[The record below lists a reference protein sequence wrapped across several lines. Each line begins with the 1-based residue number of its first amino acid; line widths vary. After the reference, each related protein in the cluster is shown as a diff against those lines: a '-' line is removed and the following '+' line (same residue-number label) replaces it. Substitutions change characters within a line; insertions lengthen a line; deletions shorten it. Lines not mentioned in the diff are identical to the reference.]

1 MIPFFDYRP
10 YYLKH
15 QADIN
20 AALARVLASGQ
31 LILGPEVDQFEQA
44 FTTYTGARHG
54 IGVNSGTDALVLA
67 LRIMG
72 IGPGDEVITV
82 ANTAVPTV
90 AAIRAVGA
98 TPRFTDILESTFVMD
113 PESLSQTISG
123 KTRAV
128 IPVHLFGH
136 PAPMDEI
143 MAIAREHQLRVIED
157 CAQAH
162 GTRYQGQHVGTLGD
176 IGCFSFY
183 PTKNLGAFGD
193 AGICIT
199 NDDRNARELRSQRT
213 YGLDA
218 DGHARH
224 EGLNS
229 RLDEIQAA
237 ILNVKLTT
245 LDHDIQVRRQL
256 AAIYES
262 ALHDSPC
269 ITPTQAPDAQHAYHL
284 YVVRCADRDSMIR
297 KLDQA
302 EIGWGIHYPLPIHLM
317 DAYQSLGYERGD
329 LPVTEAAANQI
340 LSLPIFPELG
350 EANIQQITQALCPQV

>member
-15 QADIN
+15 QADLN
-20 AALARVLASGQ
+20 AAMARVLASGQ

-199 NDDRNARELRSQRT
+199 NDARNARELRSQRT

-269 ITPTQAPDAQHAYHL
+269 ITPGQAPDAQHAYHL

-297 KLDQA
+297 KLDEA

-329 LPVTEAAANQI
+329 LPVTEAAARQI

-350 EANIQQITQALCPQV
+350 EANIQQITQALCPRA